1 VLCASRVRGENISS
15 KRSLSVNILKP
26 ILCAACSV
34 SFWHQAAA
42 EIAYS
47 PVLPQFGGTNGQA
60 LTILQYDLQLQ
71 SADDAKKK
79 AAALALQKAMEP
91 PKPPV
96 TATDRLI
103 SSIEAALQVRLANN
117 YAEEIF
123 GEGNTV
129 GDDGVDITL
138 GETIINYRRVDG
150 YLTIKITDDF
160 GAQTSFGIDL
170 AAGL

>member
-1 VLCASRVRGENISS
+1 
-15 KRSLSVNILKP
+15 
-26 ILCAACSV
+26 
-34 SFWHQAAA
+34 
-42 EIAYS
+42 
-47 PVLPQFGGTNGQA
+47 
-60 LTILQYDLQLQ
+60 
-71 SADDAKKK
+71 
-79 AAALALQKAMEP
+79 LALQKAMEP
-91 PKPPV
+91 PRPPV

-160 GAQTSFGIDL
+160 GAQTSFGINL
-170 AAGL
+170 AAGS